1 VAFERRTC
9 FDARASNRVAYLAQL
24 LIHNRYMP
32 IAPAQRVR
40 ALSGEGAF
48 DVLVASRR
56 LEHDGQHVVH
66 LEIGEPGGATPP
78 HVVEAGV
85 RALHDGH
92 TRYVDPAGLPA
103 LRDAIATSLAWR
115 GVRESPAEHVVVVPG
130 AKPMIFY
137 ALLAVLEP
145 GDEVLVPDPGFP
157 IYESVVRFAGA
168 VPVRYPIAAASGFD
182 VARVAALVTPR
193 TRALVL
199 NLPANPTGVVAT
211 PADLTAI
218 AYLALAHDLTVVSD
232 EVYGRIRYDR
242 RADSI
247 AGLPGMLERTIIVDS
262 FSKTYAM
269 TGWRLGFG
277 VVPAGL
283 VERVTKLVVNGTSCT
298 PPFVQLAGLAALTG
312 SQECVTTAVGCY
324 ERRRDWLV
332 DALNRLPG
340 VHCSALGGAFY
351 AFPDVRQIE
360 ARTGLSTEQL
370 AARLLEVHGVAVLPG
385 TAFGPGGAGHLRL
398 SFATADHDLEVALGR
413 MRECVSDLAP
423 LTAA

>member
-1 VAFERRTC
+1 
-9 FDARASNRVAYLAQL
+9 
-24 LIHNRYMP
+24 MP
-32 IAPAQRVR
+32 IVPATRVR

-48 DVLVASRR
+48 DVLVAARR
-56 LEHDGQHVVH
+56 LEDQGQHVVH
-66 LEIGEPGGATPP
+66 LEVGEPDRVTPP
-78 HVVEAGV
+78 HIVEAGL
-85 RALHDGH
+85 RALRDGH
-92 TRYVDPAGLPA
+92 TRYVDPPGLPA

-115 GVRESPAEHVVVVPG
+115 GVRGGESTAENVIVVPG

-157 IYESVVRFAGA
+157 IYPSVARFAGA
-168 VPVRYPIAAASGFD
+168 VPVSYPAVD
-182 VARVAALVTPR
+182 VARLAALFTPR
-193 TRALVL
+193 TRALVV

-211 PADLTAI
+211 PDALSAI
-218 AYLALAHDLTVVSD
+218 AALAQRHDLTVISD

-247 AGLPGMLERTIIVDS
+247 AALPGMLERTIIVDS

-277 VVPAGL
+277 VVPAAL

-312 SQECVTTAVGCY
+312 SQDCVTAAVEGY

-332 DALNRLPG
+332 DALNGLPG
-340 VHCSALGGAFY
+340 VRCHPPGGAFY

-360 ARTGLSTEQL
+360 ERTGLSAEQL
-370 AARLLEVHGVAVLPG
+370 TTRLLEAHGVAVLPG

-398 SFATADHDLEVALGR
+398 SFATADDDLEVALGR
-413 MRECVSDLAP
+413 IRDCVSDLAP